1 MAAGSRASS
10 GSFVTK
16 ARYSDQAR
24 SLGRPSVSRRLK
36 ISAVI
41 FVCLALAWPALRVWQ
56 VRSQVT
62 GLCDAA
68 VVGAQA
74 DEHEAKARASGL
86 QVMSWQD
93 PKPGRPAVI
102 SASAGLFFF
111 RWVCVVEHTGGKVT
125 ATRAFLRD

>member
-1 MAAGSRASS
+1 MFLQTAG
-10 GSFVTK
+10 T
-16 ARYSDQAR
+16 
-24 SLGRPSVSRRLK
+24 PSVPASRRR
-36 ISAVI
+36 IIAG
-41 FVCLALAWPALRVWQ
+41 
-56 VRSQVT
+56 RSSYGHRLEVT

-74 DEHEAKARASGL
+74 DEHEAKARAGGL